1 MNSGSYTPDNVS
13 SVGSASDKAY
23 IGQEKAKAAATE
35 HAGLSASDVSYF
47 ETDMDTENGIMVY
60 EVEFKCNGYEYDYDI
75 NALTGDIVKYSKE
88 KDNDYTAVQT
98 PSENQTQQSNDK
110 NSTGSFTDNAQ
121 SQNTSQPQAKITAD
135 KAKEIALSHAEITA
149 SDAAFIKAE
158 LDYDD
163 GRLIYDIE
171 FVAKNIEYEYEI
183 DADSGKIIDFDKE
196 IDD

>member
-98 PSENQTQQSNDK
+98 PSEKSNPAK
-110 NSTGSFTDNAQ
+110 QRQKQHRQFYGNAQ
-121 SQNTSQPQAKITAD
+121 SQKHFS
-135 KAKEIALSHAEITA
+135 
-149 SDAAFIKAE
+149 AA
-158 LDYDD
+158 
-163 GRLIYDIE
+163 G
-171 FVAKNIEYEYEI
+171 KNY
-183 DADSGKIIDFDKE
+183 GW
-196 IDD
+196 

>member
-1 MNSGSYTPDNVS
+1 M
-13 SVGSASDKAY
+13 
-23 IGQEKAKAAATE
+23 
-35 HAGLSASDVSYF
+35 LSL
-47 ETDMDTENGIMVY
+47 
-60 EVEFKCNGYEYDYDI
+60 K
-75 NALTGDIVKYSKE
+75 
-88 KDNDYTAVQT
+88 
-98 PSENQTQQSNDK
+98 
-110 NSTGSFTDNAQ
+110 
-121 SQNTSQPQAKITAD
+121 NTSQPQAKITAD